1 MRTDFND
8 RTRLRGRVDWSI
20 GKMFRVLGTAESIKT
35 DNNSSD
41 VGYEAETRRYAID
54 LDVTP
59 TENLMFGLAWDTYQ
73 TDTEIPYRVPQTFG
87 VAQSIYAEDGELLVV
102 IGRLAE
108 GVLEEEPLL
117 GCRGNLG
124 DEGGVSDVEYE
135 EVDDKKK

>member
-1 MRTDFND
+1 MHLALEFGEHGLPED
-8 RTRLRGRVDWSI
+8 G
-20 GKMFRVLGTAESIKT
+20 GAE
-35 DNNSSD
+35 
-41 VGYEAETRRYAID
+41 
-54 LDVTP
+54 
-59 TENLMFGLAWDTYQ
+59 GL
-73 TDTEIPYRVPQTFG
+73 EEV
-87 VAQSIYAEDGELLVV
+87 AEDGELLVV